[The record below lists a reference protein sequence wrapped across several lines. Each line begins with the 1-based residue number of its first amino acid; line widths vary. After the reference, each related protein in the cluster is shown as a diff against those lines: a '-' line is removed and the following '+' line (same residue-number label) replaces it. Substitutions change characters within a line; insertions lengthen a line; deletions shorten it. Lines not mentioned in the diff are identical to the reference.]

1 MVKTLHHLC
10 FASYRLNKYLC
21 LDTCLG
27 NFSLQHQKIMT
38 KTVSV
43 AVMPSEQGT
52 RMGNS
57 KLQTRV
63 KTIATLIL
71 LLLVLPLNLTLTAI
85 ALLGAILTK
94 PFQSRSIAAN
104 PQTILISGG
113 KMTKALQL
121 ARSFHQ
127 AGHRVI
133 LVETH
138 KYWLTGHRYSWAV
151 DRFYTVPN
159 PQTPEYPQAL
169 LDIVKQEGVDVYVPV
184 CSPVASYYDA
194 AVQTVLSPY
203 CTVMHVDVEM
213 LQRLD
218 DKYEFATDAQ
228 ALGLRV
234 PKSYK
239 ITHPQQVI
247 DFDFANEQ
255 RKYIIKSIPYDSV
268 RRLDLTKLPC
278 DTPSETAAFVKSLP
292 ISETKPWVMQEFIPG
307 QEYCTHSTVRNGHL
321 QLHCCCE
328 SSAFQV
334 NYEHVDRSD
343 IEAWIR
349 TFASSLKL
357 TGQVSLDFMQ
367 ADDDGQVYAIEC
379 NPRTHSA
386 ITMFY
391 NHPDVAKAYLQ
402 QEALTQTVQPLG
414 SSRPTYWIYHEIWRL
429 ITHLY
434 SPQLTWQRLQIITQ
448 GKDAIFEW
456 NDPLPFLMVHHWQ
469 IPLLLLGNLRNPK
482 EWIRID
488 FNIGKLVE
496 IGGD

>member
-1 MVKTLHHLC
+1 M
-10 FASYRLNKYLC
+10 
-21 LDTCLG
+21 
-27 NFSLQHQKIMT
+27 IE
-38 KTVSV
+38 TVSV
-43 AVMPSEQGT
+43 AAMPSEQKT
-52 RMGNS
+52 NEASRRF
-57 KLQTRV
+57 QIAV

-71 LLLVLPLNLTLTAI
+71 LLLVLPLNIALTAI
-85 ALLGAILTK
+85 ALLRSIIIK
-94 PFQSRSIAAN
+94 PFQSRAIADS

-121 ARSFHQ
+121 ARSFHK

-159 PQTPEYPQAL
+159 PQTEEYPQAL
-169 LDIVKQEGVDVYVPV
+169 LKIVRQEGVNVYVPV

-194 AVQTVLSPY
+194 EVKRVLSGH
-203 CTVMHVDVEM
+203 CTVMHVDVET

-218 DKYEFATDAQ
+218 DKYEFATASE

-234 PKSYK
+234 PKSYR
-239 ITHPQQVI
+239 ITNPQQVI
-247 DFDFANEQ
+247 DFDFSDAQ
-255 RKYIIKSIPYDSV
+255 RPYILKSIPYDSI

-278 DTPSETAAFVKSLP
+278 ATEAETAAFVKSLP
-292 ISETKPWVMQEFIPG
+292 ISESKPWIMQEYIPG
-307 QEYCTHSTVRNGHL
+307 QEFCTHSTIRDGHV
-321 QLHCCCE
+321 QLHCCCK

-334 NYEHVDRSD
+334 NYHNVDRPD
-343 IEAWIR
+343 IENWIR
-349 TFASSLKL
+349 HFAKSLNL
-357 TGQVSLDFMQ
+357 TGQVSFDFIEA
-367 ADDDGQVYAIEC
+367 ADDGEIYAIEC

-386 ITMFY
+386 ITVFY
-391 NHPDVAKAYLQ
+391 NHPDVAKAYL
-402 QEALTQTVQPLG
+402 EPDPLPQTVQPLA

-429 ITHLY
+429 VTHLW
-434 SPQLTWQRLQIITQ
+434 SPKLVYERLQIIAK

-456 NDPLPFLMVHHWQ
+456 DDPLPFLMVHHWH
-469 IPLLLLGNLRNPK
+469 IPLLLWGDLQKLN
-482 EWIRID
+482 EWVRID